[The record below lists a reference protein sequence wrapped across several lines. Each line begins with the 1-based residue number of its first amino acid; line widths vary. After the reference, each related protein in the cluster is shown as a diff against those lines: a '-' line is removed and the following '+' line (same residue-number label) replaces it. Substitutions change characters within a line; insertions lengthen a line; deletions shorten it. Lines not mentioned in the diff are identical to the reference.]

1 MVRVLSALAHPAMY
15 KIRPAVGSSA
25 HSMQSNAW
33 MGYGWDTDGMYMGC
47 KWDAHAHGTA
57 LFPPLGFLPQAAS
70 PKDAYG
76 IRKQLCLKP
85 PTSDK
90 PRAHQGTHSF

>member
-1 MVRVLSALAHPAMY
+1 
-15 KIRPAVGSSA
+15 
-25 HSMQSNAW
+25 
-33 MGYGWDTDGMYMGC
+33 MGC
-47 KWDAHAHGTA
+47 TWDAHAHGTA

-85 PTSDK
+85 PT
-90 PRAHQGTHSF
+90 